1 MLREHAIILNITF
14 QGLKNSD
21 DFENQPTSVLADM
34 AWEIY
39 TYIYCFLLI

>member
-1 MLREHAIILNITF
+1 MLRGTYDYFKYYF

-39 TYIYCFLLI
+39 TYI